1 MALVSVIARHLL
13 DPRNTTD
20 IAQAFKVI
28 SKQQDTVSL
37 RFAEAVAIIKI
48 KPDLFIQK
56 ETVISL

>member
-28 SKQQDTVSL
+28 SKQKDTVS
-37 RFAEAVAIIKI
+37 RFAEAVAIIKL